1 MTSIIRK
8 QHVSQRKLDLAKQ
21 FRSDMTKA
29 EEILWDHLRYNRLN
43 GLHFRRQQVID
54 GYIVD
59 FYCHSARLI
68 VEVDGEVHE
77 YQEEKDAVRDCALQN
92 EGLKVLRIR
101 NKEVYCDLEGVLIKI
116 LKIASSDNKV

>member
-8 QHVSQRKLDLAKQ
+8 QHVSQGKLELAKE

-29 EEILWDHLRYNRLN
+29 EEILWDHLRSNRLN
-43 GLHFRRQQVID
+43 GMHFRRQQVID

-59 FYCHSARLI
+59 FYCHSARLV

-77 YQEEKDAVRDCALQN
+77 YQEEKDQERDCVLQN
-92 EGLKVLRIR
+92 KGLRILRIR
-101 NKEVYCDLEGVLIKI
+101 NEQVCSDLDGVLNRI
-116 LKIASSDNKV
+116 LQVARSCNK